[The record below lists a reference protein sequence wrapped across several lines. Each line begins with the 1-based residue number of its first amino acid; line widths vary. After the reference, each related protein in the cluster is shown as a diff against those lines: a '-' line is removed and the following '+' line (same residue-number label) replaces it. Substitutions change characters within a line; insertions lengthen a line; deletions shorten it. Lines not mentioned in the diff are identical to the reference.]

1 MDVHVKFD
9 DSRSNHS
16 RDIRAAL
23 FVMADDKRTT
33 SADRLCGNRVGFPI
47 KIKLYKLLVLS
58 VLLYGSMSG
67 TLTADLER

>member
-33 SADRLCGNRVGFPI
+33 SADRLCGFPI